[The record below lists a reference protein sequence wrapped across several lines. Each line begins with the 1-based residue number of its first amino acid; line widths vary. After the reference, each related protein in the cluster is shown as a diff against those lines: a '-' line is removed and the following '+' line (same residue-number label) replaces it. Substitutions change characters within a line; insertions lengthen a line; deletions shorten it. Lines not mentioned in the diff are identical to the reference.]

1 MGCRWG
7 TPAALLGPSDV
18 TFPTGIFDMAT
29 TTRRCRLMGRNRHV
43 KKRLWRLRSN
53 PLRRHDDIVEAWI
66 VLVVW
71 AVLLVGGA
79 LAGLVT
85 YHAADEVFAAQR
97 AERHSVRAVLLTD
110 TPSPTAGVGSRD
122 VIKAKVRWTTA
133 GNSTTEPPSSKEATL
148 ESAVLG
154 LTAALAFAGLAFG
167 TGAVARYRLDQR
179 RIDSW
184 GTEWKLVG
192 PSWGRKTS

>member
-1 MGCRWG
+1 
-7 TPAALLGPSDV
+7 
-18 TFPTGIFDMAT
+18 
-29 TTRRCRLMGRNRHV
+29 MGRNRHM

-71 AVLLVGGA
+71 AIVAVGGA

-85 YHAADEVFAAQR
+85 FHAAAEVFAAQR
-97 AERHSVRAVLLTD
+97 TERHSVRAVLLTD
-110 TPSPTAGVGSRD
+110 TPPASSTPGGARD
-122 VIKAKVRWTTA
+122 LIKAKVRWTTPDGILRTGSTLVDTGQKA
-133 GNSTTEPPSSKEATL
+133 GSKVVVWVDSAGDFTIEPPSSKEATL

-154 LTAALAFAGLAFG
+154 LTAALAFAGVAFG
-167 TGAVARYRLDQR
+167 TGAVARYRLDRR

-184 GTEWKLVG
+184 GTEWNLVG

>member
-1 MGCRWG
+1 
-7 TPAALLGPSDV
+7 
-18 TFPTGIFDMAT
+18 
-29 TTRRCRLMGRNRHV
+29 MGRNRHM

-71 AVLLVGGA
+71 AVVAVGGA

-85 YHAADEVFAAQR
+85 FHAADEVFVTQR
-97 AERHSVRAVLLTD
+97 AERHSVQAVLLTD
-110 TPSPTAGVGSRD
+110 TPPASSTPGGARD
-122 VIKAKVRWTTA
+122 LIKAEVRWTTA
-133 GNSTTEPPSSKEATL
+133 DGTRRTGSALVDTGQKAGSTVVVWLDSAGNFTIEPPSTKEATL

-167 TGAVARYRLDQR
+167 TGAAARYRLDRR